1 MSIGEFI
8 KDKILIISC
17 NMLIFILLAIII
29 LASNVD
35 LIIILFIFCIWFFPL
50 VSYMALEFIKYKIIM
65 MKLIAY

>member
-17 NMLIFILLAIII
+17 NMLIFILLVIII

-35 LIIILFIFCIWFFPL
+35 LIIILFIFCIWFFH
-50 VSYMALEFIKYKIIM
+50 
-65 MKLIAY
+65 